1 MRLAL
6 NLAAILAANL
16 VLWPAAWLAFSKPA
30 GTSPIASPRD
40 AGKSA
45 GALTDQPE
53 LAGELDFSH
62 VSPVQAYSRPLFVPS
77 RRAWEPPP
85 PPAEPEPESQSVA
98 AAPPP
103 PPMPPP
109 ALRLV
114 GVSSLG
120 ESDVR
125 ALVQLD
131 TAAEPVWVLVGD
143 VLMGWKVGKIDPQ
156 SITMLRGKQRMSVN
170 LYPEVGRTP

>member
-6 NLAAILAANL
+6 KLAAVLAANL
-16 VLWPAAWLAFSKPA
+16 ALWPAAWLAVTTPA

-45 GALTDQPE
+45 GALADLPKLE
-53 LAGELDFSH
+53 GVLDFSH
-62 VSPVQAYSRPLFVPS
+62 LSPVQAYSRPLFVPS

-85 PPAEPEPESQSVA
+85 PPPEPEPQPVA

-103 PPMPPP
+103 PPMPAP

-120 ESDVR
+120 DSDIR

-131 TAAEPVWVLVGD
+131 TAAEPMWVLVGD
-143 VLMGWKVGKIDPQ
+143 VLMGWKVGKIEPQ
-156 SITMLRGKQRMSVN
+156 SITIQRGKQRMSVA
-170 LYPEVGRTP
+170 LYPEAGRAP